1 MPWDRLCKT
10 QYVMNN
16 TKVKVKCVSKKE
28 RVNYDPEHPVSMT
41 IELEVPYD
49 QNSIYWKMSG
59 GTNLEL
65 NTINKAA
72 ADMFKIDK
80 EYDIVIRPSAEEE

>member
-1 MPWDRLCKT
+1 MS
-10 QYVMNN
+10 
-16 TKVKVKCVSKKE
+16 TKVVARCISKKE
-28 RVNYDPEHPVSMT
+28 SKNYDPENPVRVT

-49 QNSIYWKMSG
+49 QNSIYWKISG

-72 ADMFKIDK
+72 ADMFILGEDF
-80 EYDIVIRPSAEEE
+80 DIVISPSITPSLEK